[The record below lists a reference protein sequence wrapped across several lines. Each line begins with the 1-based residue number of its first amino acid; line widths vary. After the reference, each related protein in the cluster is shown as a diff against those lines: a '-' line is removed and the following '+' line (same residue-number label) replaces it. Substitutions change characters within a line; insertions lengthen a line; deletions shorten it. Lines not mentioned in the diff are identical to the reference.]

1 MKEAC
6 KNIISFWKI
15 TIKSSKS
22 FVALLCLN
30 ILVSA
35 IAPFPTILLSKKVFD
50 GLASGIPI
58 DQFLLVA
65 GLLVGLTFLFNAC
78 STAINALVET
88 KGQQLMYSLS
98 VSYNLKSANISY
110 EMLSDPKV
118 LEKRELASQAVNGS
132 NFIDMVRCVSAI
144 LSNLLILM
152 GVFTLF
158 VRLDFV
164 ILCVVMLVI
173 LINTYA
179 NNLIKKAQYAISVEA
194 TPYMRKV
201 GYIQSVA
208 SNLDYG
214 KEIRIH
220 NFKPLLIRKIQAL
233 NEICF
238 RFIKKGVIAQVKGLE
253 TGHITNAVQDVIV
266 YGILGVKVI
275 VDKVLSIGDFSM
287 YFAAITKFKDA
298 LTTIVTTI
306 TDIKINSLYM
316 GHFLEYMDLPEE
328 QEKVTPEKPETVN
341 IHTIRFENVSFK
353 YPGSDVYVLKNISF
367 TIHEKEKLSIVGVNG
382 SGKTTIIKLL
392 LRLYKPTQGTIWIN
406 NTDIQ
411 TLDFEEYARRF
422 SVVFQDF
429 KLFAFTITENLCGTD
444 TPDGDKMAQALSM
457 VHLKEKIEAL
467 PEQYETN
474 YSRLFEEK
482 GVEFSGGESQKLA
495 IARALYKD
503 APVVIMDEPTSA
515 LDPLAEYEIYREF
528 DALTYGK
535 TAIYISHRLSS
546 CRFCDRILLLS
557 DGAMQECGTHEE
569 LMRQNGLYADMYHK
583 QAQYYVEE
591 NGAATQKTEN

>member
-1 MKEAC
+1 M
-6 KNIISFWKI
+6 
-15 TIKSSKS
+15 
-22 FVALLCLN
+22 LCLN
-30 ILVSA
+30 IIVA
-35 IAPFPTILLSKKVFD
+35 AVTPFPAIFLSKKVFD
-50 GLASGIPI
+50 GLASGMPI
-58 DQFLLVA
+58 NEFLMVT
-65 GLLVGLTFLFNAC
+65 GLLVGLTFLFYFC

-98 VSYNLKSANISY
+98 VSYHLKSANISY

-118 LEKRELASQAVNGS
+118 LEKRELAAQAVNGS

-158 VRLDFV
+158 VQLDFI
-164 ILCVVMLVI
+164 ILCVVMVVI

-214 KEIRIH
+214 KEIRI
-220 NFKPLLIRKIQAL
+220 NQFKPLLIQKIKAL
-233 NEICF
+233 NDICF
-238 RFIKKGVIAQVKGLE
+238 RFIKKGVVAQVKGLE
-253 TGHITNAVQDVIV
+253 TGHITNAIQDVIV
-266 YGILGVKVI
+266 YGILGTKVL
-275 VDKVLSIGDFSM
+275 VDKALSIGDFSM

-328 QEKVTPEKPETVN
+328 QEKGTPEKPDMVN
-341 IHTIRFENVSFK
+341 MHTIRFDNVSFK

-392 LRLYKPTQGTIWIN
+392 LRLYRPTEGTIWIN
-406 NTDIQ
+406 DTDIH
-411 TLDFEEYARRF
+411 TMDFEAYARQF

-429 KLFAFTITENLCGTD
+429 KLFAFTIKENLCGSD
-444 TPDGDKMAQALSM
+444 APHIRQLEEALSM
-457 VHLKEKIEAL
+457 VHLREKIEAL
-467 PEQYETN
+467 PEQYETS

-557 DGAMQECGTHEE
+557 DGTVQECGTHEE
-569 LMRQNGLYADMYHK
+569 LMQQNGLYADMYNK
-583 QAQYYVEE
+583 QAQYYVAE
-591 NGAATQKTEN
+591 NTETVT

>member
-1 MKEAC
+1 MAAV
-6 KNIISFWKI
+6 
-15 TIKSSKS
+15 T
-22 FVALLCLN
+22 
-30 ILVSA
+30 
-35 IAPFPTILLSKKVFD
+35 PFPAIFLSKKVFD
-50 GLASGIPI
+50 GLASGMPI
-58 DQFLLVA
+58 NEFLMVT
-65 GLLVGLTFLFNAC
+65 GLLVGLTFLFYFC

-98 VSYNLKSANISY
+98 VSYHLKSANISY

-118 LEKRELASQAVNGS
+118 LEKRELAAQAVNGS

-158 VRLDFV
+158 VQLDFI
-164 ILCVVMLVI
+164 ILCVVMVVI

-214 KEIRIH
+214 KEIRI
-220 NFKPLLIRKIQAL
+220 NQFKPLLIQKIKAL
-233 NEICF
+233 NDICF
-238 RFIKKGVIAQVKGLE
+238 RFIKKGVVAHAKGLE
-253 TGHITNAVQDVIV
+253 TGHITNAIQDVIV
-266 YGILGVKVI
+266 YGILGTKVL
-275 VDKVLSIGDFSM
+275 VDKALSIGDFSM

-328 QEKVTPEKPETVN
+328 QEKGTPEKPDMVN
-341 IHTIRFENVSFK
+341 MHTIRFDNVSFK

-392 LRLYKPTQGTIWIN
+392 LRLYRPTEGTIWIN
-406 NTDIQ
+406 DTDIH
-411 TLDFEEYARRF
+411 TMDFEAYARQF

-429 KLFAFTITENLCGTD
+429 KLFAFTIKENLCGSD
-444 TPDGDKMAQALSM
+444 APHIRQLEEALSM
-457 VHLKEKIEAL
+457 VHLREKIEAL
-467 PEQYETN
+467 PEQYETS

-557 DGAMQECGTHEE
+557 DGTVQECGTHEE
-569 LMRQNGLYADMYHK
+569 LMQQNGLYADMYNK
-583 QAQYYVEE
+583 QAQYYVAE
-591 NGAATQKTEN
+591 NTETVT